1 MNAWRIDKLRQLLK
15 YPFAG
20 RGLTERQ
27 QELARLAAF
36 GFTIEEIAA
45 KIEITS
51 GGAGSHMRDIKKKIG
66 LGKSGLT
73 RNLIERIK
81 EVLK

>member
-1 MNAWRIDKLRQLLK
+1 MPNWRLDKLRTLLE

-45 KIEITS
+45 EIEITS

-73 RNLIERIK
+73 RDLVERI
-81 EVLK
+81 EDVLK